1 MSEPITREE
10 YNASI
15 GRIHDKVEEIK
26 TPVIRTE
33 ESVKH
38 SENFMKDIHK
48 VLYGNGGDGFL
59 TRVDKKFA
67 QLFERVGLHSKILV
81 SIILLGSISSIV
93 MAFWKYIFK

>member
-1 MSEPITREE
+1 MGEPITREE

-26 TPVIRTE
+26 TSVIRTE

-38 SENFMKDIHK
+38 SENFMKDMHK
-48 VLYGNGGDGFL
+48 LLYGNGSDGWVAK
-59 TRVDKKFA
+59 VDKKFA

-81 SIILLGSISSIV
+81 STLLIGSLGAVILAVWRFIV
-93 MAFWKYIFK
+93 K